1 MTEIELTPVT
11 KDGEYIEVNPATL
24 AEHKALG
31 WVQCARQEPSDN
43 EPDGA
48 KKAPTVP
55 EIKATLE
62 GAGVTVPD
70 GAKKAPTVPEIKAT
84 LEGAG
89 VTVPDGAK
97 KADLVALLAAFER
110 SGLSGADWNNLADE
124 DRANR
129 VSY

>member
-1 MTEIELTPVT
+1 MTEIELIPVT

-31 WVQCARQEPSDN
+31 WVQCARQELADH
-43 EPDGA
+43 EPGGA

-62 GAGVTVPD
+62 A
-70 GAKKAPTVPEIKAT
+70 
-84 LEGAG
+84 AG

-97 KADLVALLAAFER
+97 KADLVALLNAFER
-110 SGLSGADWNNLADE
+110 SGLTGAEWNNLAEE
-124 DRANR
+124 DRAAR
-129 VSY
+129 IAQ

>member
-1 MTEIELTPVT
+1 MSDIELIPVA
-11 KDGEYIEVNPATL
+11 KGGEYLEVHPSTL
-24 AEHKALG
+24 ADHQRLG
-31 WVQCARQEPSDN
+31 WAPCARQEHADN

-62 GAGVTVPD
+62 A
-70 GAKKAPTVPEIKAT
+70 
-84 LEGAG
+84 AG

-124 DRANR
+124 DRAAR
-129 VSY
+129 IAQ

>member
-1 MTEIELTPVT
+1 MQDIELIPVT

-31 WVQCARQEPSDN
+31 WVLCARQEPADDV
-43 EPDGA
+43 PDGA
-48 KKAPTVP
+48 KKASTAP

-62 GAGVTVPD
+62 A
-70 GAKKAPTVPEIKAT
+70 
-84 LEGAG
+84 AG

-97 KADLVALLAAFER
+97 KADLVALLTAFER
-110 SGLSGADWNNLADE
+110 SGLTGAEWNNLAEE

>member
-1 MTEIELTPVT
+1 MTEIELIPVT

-62 GAGVTVPD
+62 A
-70 GAKKAPTVPEIKAT
+70 
-84 LEGAG
+84 AG

-124 DRANR
+124 DRAAR
-129 VSY
+129 IAQ

>member
-1 MTEIELTPVT
+1 MTEIELIPVT

-31 WVQCARQEPSDN
+31 WVLCARQEPSDN

-62 GAGVTVPD
+62 A
-70 GAKKAPTVPEIKAT
+70 
-84 LEGAG
+84 AG

-97 KADLVALLAAFER
+97 KADLVALLNAFER
-110 SGLSGADWNNLADE
+110 SGLSGAEWNNLADE
-124 DRANR
+124 DRAAR
-129 VSY
+129 IAQ

>member
-1 MTEIELTPVT
+1 MTEIELIPVT

-31 WVQCARQEPSDN
+31 WVQCARQEPAD

-62 GAGVTVPD
+62 A
-70 GAKKAPTVPEIKAT
+70 
-84 LEGAG
+84 AG

-124 DRANR
+124 DRAAR
-129 VSY
+129 IAQ